1 MCHNSFYGAL
11 YVFEYIYNL
20 TLIYKTFQIS
30 LERLDAESP
39 NLSEKDSFKSEIS
52 DEVDLPS
59 DDSDIISSTEE
70 IHFKKPELLTGVK
83 RIYV

>member
-1 MCHNSFYGAL
+1 MCQNSFMVPYMNKSI
-11 YVFEYIYNL
+11 VS
-20 TLIYKTFQIS
+20 IYKTFQIS

-59 DDSDIISSTEE
+59 DDSDIINSMEE